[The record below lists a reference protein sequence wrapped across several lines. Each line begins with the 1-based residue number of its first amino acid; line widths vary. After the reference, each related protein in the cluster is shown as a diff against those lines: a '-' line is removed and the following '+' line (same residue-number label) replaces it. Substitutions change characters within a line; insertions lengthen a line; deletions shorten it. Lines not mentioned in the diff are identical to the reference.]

1 MTRSR
6 RSVPVLALGSA
17 LNGLLAYLLFALVT
31 RGLGAEGS
39 APVTVLWTLWAFA
52 GAALTFPVQ
61 HWVAATVAR
70 DGEGAVRH
78 ALPSVLGW
86 ASAAALLLG
95 GLSWMAADS
104 LFHRGGPAF
113 PAMVAAITLGA
124 AVVGVTRG
132 GLAARGR
139 FSALALELVLEN
151 TLRCLLVAA
160 LLVAGVHNPAAH
172 GLALVAGQLIVVA
185 WPSALRF
192 GTEGRAAA
200 GEGPF
205 AYLAG
210 AGFAQ
215 LVSQCLLTGAPVVV
229 ALAGGSA
236 AEVTALFAGLALFR
250 APYLLS
256 IGVMPTVT
264 ARATVLVLDGD
275 AHTLRRADRAVLA
288 AGVLG
293 ALAAAVFGSYAGPWL
308 LRTVFGSD
316 VDLAPHLAAMVAA
329 GCTLAVANL
338 VLVVLGLA
346 HRRPGGVAR
355 AWGAG
360 IVAAVV
366 LFGVLTG
373 DAVSDRTTAAFL
385 LAEAVAFAGLQLV
398 STRSVR
404 ALAGSTRPLAAP

>member
-1 MTRSR
+1 MSRTR
-6 RSVPVLALGSA
+6 RSAPVLALGSA
-17 LNGLLAYLLFALVT
+17 LNGLLAYVLFALVT
-31 RGLGAEGS
+31 RGLGAEAS

-52 GAALTFPVQ
+52 GAALTFPLQ
-61 HWVAATVAR
+61 HWVASTVAR

-78 ALPSVLGW
+78 ALPKVLGW
-86 ASAAALLLG
+86 ATAAAVLVG
-95 GLSWMAADS
+95 GASWAVADA
-104 LFHRGGPAF
+104 LFHRDGAAF

-124 AVVGVTRG
+124 AVVGITRG

-139 FSALALELVLEN
+139 FTALALELVLEN
-151 TLRCLLVAA
+151 ALRCLLVAA
-160 LLVAGVHNPAAH
+160 LLVAGVRDPAVH
-172 GLALVAGQLIVVA
+172 GLALVAGQLVVVV

-192 GTEGRAAA
+192 ADDGRAAP

-205 AYLAG
+205 AFLAG

-215 LVSQCLLTGAPVVV
+215 LVSQTLLTGAPVVV
-229 ALAGGSA
+229 ALAGGA
-236 AEVTALFAGLALFR
+236 PAEVTALFAALALFR

-264 ARATVLVLDGD
+264 AKATVLVLQGD
-275 AHTLRRADRAVLA
+275 THTLRRADRALLA

-293 ALAAAVFGSYAGPWL
+293 ALAAAVFGAYVGPWL

-316 VDLAPHLAAMVAA
+316 VDLAPHLAAIVAA

-338 VLVVLGLA
+338 VLVTLGLA

-355 AWGAG
+355 AWTAG

-366 LFGVLTG
+366 LFVAMTG
-373 DAVSDRTTAAFL
+373 SDVSDRTTAAFL
-385 LAEAVAFAGLQLV
+385 FAEAVAFAGLQLV
-398 STRSVR
+398 SSRSLR
-404 ALAGSTRPLAAP
+404 ALARTVPAVP